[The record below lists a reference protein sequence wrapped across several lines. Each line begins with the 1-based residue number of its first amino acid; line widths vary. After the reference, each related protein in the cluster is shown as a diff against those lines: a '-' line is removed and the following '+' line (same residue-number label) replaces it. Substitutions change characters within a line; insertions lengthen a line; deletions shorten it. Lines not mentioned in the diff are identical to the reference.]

1 MTIKPST
8 DPGSHEQ
15 AVVGNAVLTQACDE
29 LRPQAIEML
38 SALVGFKSVLGEE
51 ASAQCYMADCFRRLA
66 LQPETF
72 VIDEDKL
79 KAHPGYSPSLMSYEG
94 RENVVGV
101 HRPSGPSHGRSLI
114 LNGHIDVVPEG
125 ERSLWQSEPFA
136 ARREGDRLYGR
147 GAADMKAGIVAYTM
161 AMAGLRKAGYEPAA
175 PVYLQSVIEEE
186 CTGNGALSCLVEGY
200 TADAAIITEPVA
212 GMISAQMGVIW
223 LRLDVK
229 GVPAH
234 AKVAQE
240 GIGAIEF
247 AHYLWTALKRLED
260 EWNAPAARHP
270 IYAEHTHPVNFNL
283 GQLHGGEWTSS
294 VSSHCHADLR
304 IGFYPGWSVAQVRAD
319 IEACLASAYDDHPL
333 SERLSYEVNYAG
345 FAAEG
350 CVVDM
355 NTAMVDELQR
365 AHADVTGST
374 LPVQATTGT
383 TDVKH
388 FNLYAGVP
396 ATCYGP
402 SGGGIH
408 GIDEWV
414 SIDSMMQVT
423 RVLAIFIARWC
434 GLNSIASSSA

>member
-1 MTIKPST
+1 MPLKTSDNT
-8 DPGSHEQ
+8 TSHP
-15 AVVGNAVLTQACDE
+15 AVDVSDHALTQACDD
-29 LRPQAIEML
+29 LQPQAIEML
-38 SALVGFKSVLGEE
+38 SALVGFESVLGQE
-51 ASAQCYMADCFRRLA
+51 ASAQRYMAECFEA
-66 LQPETF
+66 LSLIPETF
-72 VIDEDKL
+72 GIDEDKL
-79 KAHPGYSPSLMSYEG
+79 KAHPGYSPGLISYEG

-101 HRPSGPSHGRSLI
+101 HRPLGPVRGRSLI

-125 ERSLWQSEPFA
+125 ERSLWQSEPFI
-136 ARREGDRLYGR
+136 ARCEGDRIYGR

-161 AMAGLRKAGYEPAA
+161 AIAALRTAGYEPAA
-175 PVYLQSVIEEE
+175 TVYLQSVIEEE

-247 AHYLWTALKRLED
+247 TYYLWTALKRLE
-260 EWNAPAARHP
+260 ERWNDADMRHP
-270 IYAEHTHPVNFNL
+270 VYAEHVHPVNFNL

-294 VSSHCHADLR
+294 VSSHCRADLR

-319 IEACLASAYDDHPL
+319 IEACLASAYEAHPL
-333 SERLSYEVNYAG
+333 SDRLSYEISYAG

-355 NTAMVDELQR
+355 NTDMVAELKR
-365 AHADVTGST
+365 AHVDVTGSNI
-374 LPVQATTGT
+374 PVQATTGT

-388 FNLYAGVP
+388 FNLYGGIP

-402 SGGGIH
+402 AGGGIH

-414 SIDSMMQVT
+414 SIDSTMQVT
-423 RVLAIFIARWC
+423 RVLAVFIARWC
-434 GLNSIASSSA
+434 GLNRLESTPQ